1 MKRVF
6 QAVCDFFFPPRCAV
20 CGELLAHKNGNRAMC
35 HLCYEKY
42 RTEIQAGCAVCGRAY
57 VNCICRPRMFLP
69 DDLVFALPY
78 NKMDGICRQLVLACK
93 NRKNANALAELADAA
108 VSAAQ
113 KRGILTENALVT
125 FVPRSPEKKI
135 RTGVDQAEEL
145 AKAVAKRTG
154 LPFYSLLA
162 RQNTG
167 TEQKMLNPSRRKEN
181 ADNAYSLL
189 PYPLKRIQGATILL
203 LDDVVTTG
211 ATVNA
216 CTVLLK
222 EAGAARVICLAAAKS
237 IKSYR
242 ESMRHPH

>member
-1 MKRVF
+1 MFFKPFVISFFLRDARSAANCLLTKTGIGLCVIFAMKNTAPRYKPDVPF
-6 QAVCDFFFPPRCAV
+6 AAELMSTASAVRGCFSPTIWFLHSPTTKWMASAV
-20 CGELLAHKNGNRAMC
+20 NW
-35 HLCYEKY
+35 
-42 RTEIQAGCAVCGRAY
+42 
-57 VNCICRPRMFLP
+57 FLP
-69 DDLVFALPY
+69 A
-78 NKMDGICRQLVLACK
+78 KTE
-93 NRKNANALAELADAA
+93 KNANALAELADAA